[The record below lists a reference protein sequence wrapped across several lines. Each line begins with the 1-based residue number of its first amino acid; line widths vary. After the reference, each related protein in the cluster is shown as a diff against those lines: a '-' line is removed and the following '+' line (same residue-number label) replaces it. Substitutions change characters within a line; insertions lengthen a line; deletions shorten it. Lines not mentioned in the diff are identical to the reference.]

1 MAKIVETPLM
11 KQYFEIKA
19 KHPDAILLFRV
30 GDFYEMYGDDA
41 VVGAEILGIVQT
53 KRANGVGQSVEMAG
67 FPHHALDTYLP
78 KLVRAGKRVAIC
90 DQLEDPKLTKKLV
103 KRGITELVTPGVSIN
118 DNILN
123 HKENNFLAAIHFA
136 KDKCGIAF
144 LDISTGEFL
153 TAEGTTD
160 YIDKLLNNFSPKEV
174 LLERNNKKR
183 FEEIFGPRY
192 FSFELDDWIFTSE
205 AANDR
210 LLKHFETKNLKG
222 FGIQHLKLG
231 IIASGA
237 ILYYLDQTQ
246 HTHISHITSL
256 ARIEEERYVRLDK
269 FTVRSLELVCAMNE
283 DGKSL
288 LDVIDK
294 TISPMGSRLL
304 RRWILFPLKDVKP
317 IQERQDV
324 VEYFFR
330 HPEVKEL
337 LDEQLEQIGDL
348 ERIISK
354 VAVGR
359 VTPREVVQLKI
370 ALQALEP
377 IKEACMASN
386 EPSLCRIGEQL
397 NVCALIRDRIDREIQ
412 PDPPSLVNKGGVIA
426 KGVNEELDELRSIA
440 YSGKDYLLQVQ
451 QRESEKTGIPS
462 LKIAFNNVFGYYIEV
477 RNAHKDKVP
486 ADWIRKQTLVNA
498 ERYITEELKEYEEKI
513 LGAEEKILS
522 LESRLFN
529 ELVLCLTEYIPPI
542 QCNAN
547 LIGRLDCLLSFAK
560 AAESNKYIRP
570 LVDESDV
577 IDIKGGRHP
586 VIEKQLPLGETYVAN
601 DVYLDED
608 KQQII
613 IITGPNM
620 AGKSALLR
628 QTALITLL
636 AQIGCFVPA
645 ESARIGIVDKIFTRV
660 GASDNIS
667 VGESTFMV
675 EMNEAAD
682 ILNNMTSRSL
692 VLFDELGRGT
702 STYDGISIAWAIVEY
717 IHEHP
722 HAHAKTLFATHY
734 HELNEMER
742 SFPRIK
748 NFNVSVKEVGN
759 KVIFLRK
766 LVPGGSEHSFG
777 IHVAKM
783 AGMPKCI
790 VNRADEILKQL
801 ESEKRQ
807 EGAIS
812 GSSVKKAPAARQSG
826 NYQLS
831 FFQLDDPVLSQVRD
845 EIKNMDLN
853 NLTPLEALNKLSE
866 IRKIIT
872 GK

>member
-174 LLERNNKKR
+174 LLERNNKKK

-192 FSFELDDWIFTSE
+192 FSFELDDWIFTPE

-426 KGVNEELDELRSIA
+426 KGVNDELDELRSIA

-577 IDIKGGRHP
+577 IDVKGGRHP

-812 GSSVKKAPAARQSG
+812 GSSVKKAPATRQSG

>member
-1 MAKIVETPLM
+1 VAKIVETPLM

-174 LLERNNKKR
+174 LLERNNKKK

-812 GSSVKKAPAARQSG
+812 GSSVKKAPATRQSG

>member
-174 LLERNNKKR
+174 LLERNNKKK

-304 RRWILFPLKDVKP
+304 HRWILFPLKDVKP

-812 GSSVKKAPAARQSG
+812 GSSVKKAPATRQSG